1 MASVTVHAKGVYGD
15 ANLYEGRLVVVLYY
29 SEFQGWIVEEG
40 VVTDGIV
47 ELAGAGPLTGDRYY
61 VGLKYDSLVKT
72 FPLSPNG
79 AISRRSR
86 VSRVDL
92 YMASQCTDLSVE
104 VGNEHGSDEQVVEF
118 PEDFTTGKREINVST
133 TFGDEPYL
141 QIKASGMDECELLA
155 LDVVY
160 KQYEGV

>member
-1 MASVTVHAKGVYGD
+1 MASVTVHASGVYGD
-15 ANLYEGRLVVVLYY
+15 ANLYEGRTVVVIYH

-47 ELAGAGPLTGDRYY
+47 ELEGIGPLTGDRYY

-72 FPLSPNG
+72 FPLSQNG
-79 AISRRSR
+79 ALSKRSR

-92 YMASQCTDLSVE
+92 YMAGSCTDLTVS
-104 VGNEHGSDEQVVEF
+104 VGNEHGVDEQPVQF
-118 PEDFTTGKREINVST
+118 PEGFTTGKREIPVST
-133 TFGDEPYL
+133 TFGDEPYM
-141 QIKASGMDECELLA
+141 QIQASGMDECELLA

-160 KQYEGV
+160 KQYEG

>member
-1 MASVTVHAKGVYGD
+1 VAVVEVKARGVYGEP
-15 ANLYEGRLVVVLYY
+15 NIYEGETVVVVYY
-29 SEFQGWIVEEG
+29 STEAGWSYAEGIVQNG
-40 VVTDGIV
+40 VVEIPGI
-47 ELAGAGPLTGDRYY
+47 GPLTNARYY

-72 FPLSPNG
+72 FPLSQG
-79 AISRRSR
+79 GVVSKRSR

-92 YMASQCTDLSVE
+92 YMASPCTDLSVE
-104 VGNEHGSDEQVVEF
+104 VGNEHSSDVQQVSF
-118 PEDFTTGKREINVST
+118 PDGFITGKREINVST

-160 KQYEGV
+160 KQYEG

>member
-15 ANLYEGRLVVVLYY
+15 VNLYEGRTVVVLYY

-40 VVTDGIV
+40 VVTNGIV

-72 FPLSPNG
+72 FPLSQQG
-79 AISRRSR
+79 LIGKRSR
-86 VSRVDL
+86 VSKVDL
-92 YMASQCTDLSVE
+92 YIAAPCTDLSVT
-104 VGNEHGSDEQVVEF
+104 VGNEHGLDVQPVTF

-160 KQYEGV
+160 KQYEG